1 MVPDMAEANFERPS
15 ERGARYLCE
24 ARFAE
29 AATRPV
35 EHPAND
41 KNDWQASV
49 EYGYIL
55 KESGGLEGSLTALE
69 TCSNSSLK
77 AAVLI
82 FNSARR
88 QGISSPSEKHLSLF
102 TYGLI
107 RLQDKDFKCT
117 NSAIVDTLASIRG

>member
-1 MVPDMAEANFERPS
+1 MAEANFGRPS

-55 KESGGLEGSLTALE
+55 KESGGLEGSLTPLQ
-69 TCSNSSLK
+69 TCSNSSLN
-77 AAVLI
+77 AAALVL
-82 FNSARR
+82 NSARR
-88 QGISSPSEKHLSLF
+88 QDISSASEQHLSLLAC
-102 TYGLI
+102 GLF
-107 RLQDKDFKCT
+107 RLQAKGLKCSK
-117 NSAIVDTLASIRG
+117 SATIDTLALIRG